1 MATRFKSVIALLAL
15 VMGCVAPAPLPTAT
29 PVPADT
35 PVPFVARQLDVKIDP
50 KDAAT
55 YLLNPSPLGKG
66 GYSKGMVVTI
76 DILPKQGWQVEEWV
90 GPVKT
95 PFAGEIVAANDDVES
110 DATILNRSPY
120 KQGWIVRIKP
130 SNFDEDGVDLVS
142 GNDAISGF
150 ETYMA
155 EKEISE
161 CIHCEGFEG

>member
-1 MATRFKSVIALLAL
+1 MAELKNCMLPDELLYH
-15 VMGCVAPAPLPTAT
+15 VDFNVWIHKNG
-29 PVPADT
+29 D
-35 PVPFVARQLDVKIDP
+35 
-50 KDAAT
+50 
-55 YLLNPSPLGKG
+55 G
-66 GYSKGMVVTI
+66 TI
-76 DILPKQGWQVEEWV
+76 DIGMTDIAQSLAGNIIHCRPKKVGRSVKAGKSVATVESGKWV

-120 KQGWIVRIKP
+120 KQGWIVQIQP
-130 SNFDEDGVDLVS
+130 SNFDEDGCDLVS

-161 CIHCEGFEG
+161 CVHCEGFEG

>member
-1 MATRFKSVIALLAL
+1 MAELKNCMLPDELLYHVDFNVWIHKNDDGTIDLGMTDIAQSLAGNIIHCRPKKVGRSVKAGKSV
-15 VMGCVAPAPLPTAT
+15 AT
-29 PVPADT
+29 VE
-35 PVPFVARQLDVKIDP
+35 
-50 KDAAT
+50 
-55 YLLNPSPLGKG
+55 SGK
-66 GYSKGMVVTI
+66 
-76 DILPKQGWQVEEWV
+76 WV

-120 KQGWIVRIKP
+120 KQGWIVQIQP
-130 SNFDEDGVDLVS
+130 SNFDEDGCDLVS

-161 CIHCEGFEG
+161 CVHCEGFEG